1 MVLGLAPFEVRALE
15 ALLKEL
21 QTSLRVIV
29 QKTNSELQE
38 LLLLLRFRPE
48 WGCRWSLLP
57 PLPHMARIKNHL
69 SKLLTRIHRFKE
81 LLAGPLE
88 DDELMAQM
96 NLTYLVQQTSP
107 RANGSSLANT
117 VHCRHDM
124 VEVRRNLVLPI
135 CMYVCSPPISSCAVL
150 CY

>member
-21 QTSLRVIV
+21 QTGLRVIV

-48 WGCRWSLLP
+48 WGCGWSLP
-57 PLPHMARIKNHL
+57 PLPHMARMKNHL
-69 SKLLTRIHRFKE
+69 SKLLTRVHRFKE

-96 NLTYLVQQTSP
+96 NLTYLVRQTSP

-124 VEVRRNLVLPI
+124 VEVRRNFVSAV